1 MSLRRNRQ
9 RDVDIWPG
17 FVDALGNLLII
28 LIFVL
33 LVFVLAQFFLSQ
45 TLSGRDEALARLNRQ
60 INELSDLLNLE
71 RSANEDLRTNV
82 SELSRQLTLANGRV
96 EALTE
101 ENRQASQAVAALSD
115 DIAALEA
122 LKAELEAKITRQDK
136 LLSESDGKLAEQ
148 EKISEQARAQAA
160 LLRQQ
165 LATLEQEMKRLA
177 DALDAAEARNID
189 QEAQISDLG
198 RRLNRALATKVQELQ
213 RYRSEFFGR
222 LREILGDRGDI
233 RIEGDR
239 FVFQS
244 EVLFDSASAE
254 LNPEGRTQI
263 AKLADSLI
271 QLAREIPADIDWIL
285 RVDGHTDRRPI
296 RTAEFKS
303 NWELSAAR
311 AISVVNFLIDRGV
324 PPHRLAAAGFG
335 EYQPLVSGFSEAA
348 MQRNRRIELKLDQ
361 R

>member
-1 MSLRRNRQ
+1 MSLRRNRH

-28 LIFVL
+28 IIFVL
-33 LVFVLAQFFLSQ
+33 LIFVLAQFFLGQ
-45 TLSGRDEALARLNRQ
+45 TLSGREEALARLNRE
-60 INELSDLLNLE
+60 INELSELLNLE
-71 RSANEDLRTNV
+71 RSANEDLRSSV
-82 SELSRQLTLANGRV
+82 SQLSQQLTIANARV
-96 EALTE
+96 EDLSE
-101 ENRQASQAVAALSD
+101 EQRQVSQQAAVLQD
-115 DIAALEA
+115 EIAALEA
-122 LKAELEAKITRQDK
+122 LKADLEAQISRRDR
-136 LLSESDGKLAEQ
+136 LLAEGQGALQ
-148 EKISEQARAQAA
+148 EQERISEQARAQAA

-165 LATLEQEMKRLA
+165 IEAMRQEMKRLA
-177 DALDAAEARNID
+177 DALDAAETANAA

-198 RRLNRALATKVQELQ
+198 RKLNRALATKVQELQ

-222 LREILGDRGDI
+222 LREILGDRADI

-244 EVLFDSASAE
+244 EVLFGSGSAQLSPAGE
-254 LNPEGRTQI
+254 EQI
-263 AKLADSLI
+263 ARLADSLLQI
-271 QLAREIPADIDWIL
+271 ARDIPQEVDWLL

-296 RTAEFKS
+296 RTAEFQS

-311 AISVVNFLIDRGV
+311 AISVVNYLIDQGV

-335 EYQPLVSGFSEAA
+335 EYQPLESGMSEET
-348 MQRNRRIELKLDQ
+348 MRRNRRIELKLDQ